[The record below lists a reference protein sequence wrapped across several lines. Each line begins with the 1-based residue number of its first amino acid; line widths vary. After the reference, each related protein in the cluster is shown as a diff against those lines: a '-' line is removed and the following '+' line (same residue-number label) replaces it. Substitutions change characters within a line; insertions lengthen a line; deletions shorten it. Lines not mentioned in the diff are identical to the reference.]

1 MYCKNCLVP
10 LKNLKDGYYRVPLR
24 NLLKGGYYTTGVYY
38 CRECYLSIK
47 AQRESEFRMK
57 ANTHRSIA
65 QQIQLLEQR
74 INRADYQIFINH
86 YSLEHYSVRT
96 DAPYYIKEMV
106 AEMNKLYLQNKNTD
120 LIGGDIDLANA
131 HYFESQIDPQNAET
145 IYWAQ
150 KNEKQRRER
159 EEEERKRIA
168 AEDERRKKAEE
179 EEQRRKAIEEE
190 NRRKAEEAEKA
201 RIIEEQKR
209 KEREEA
215 EKKRRIFH
223 ENEQAVINGK
233 KSYNG
238 RIITQQELL
247 ALAMYSRNMKVIKR
261 LARSKN
267 IVILETLKKNT
278 LVSVKTIDKINKRI
292 QKLNDI
298 KKYGYIGYILKNIE
312 NNKDYIECYIE
323 SLNPFWMILFYI
335 ALLCVGLLLFSALF
349 YLILYICAL
358 FG

>member
-1 MYCKNCLVP
+1 MFCKNCLVP

-168 AEDERRKKAEE
+168 EEEERRKKAEE
-179 EEQRRKAIEEE
+179 EEQRRK
-190 NRRKAEEAEKA
+190 
-201 RIIEEQKR
+201 
-209 KEREEA
+209 EREEA
-215 EKKRRIFH
+215 EKKRRIFR
-223 ENEQAVINGK
+223 ENEQAVIDGK
-233 KSYNG
+233 KSYNC
-238 RIITQQELL
+238 RIITEQEIL
-247 ALAMYSRNMKVIKR
+247 ALAMYSQNEKVIKK

-267 IVILETLKKNT
+267 IVVLKELTKSPFIT
-278 LVSVKTIDKINKRI
+278 SKLKDKINKRI
-292 QKLNDI
+292 KKLDYI
-298 KKYGYIGYILKNIE
+298 KKHGYLGYLFDTI
-312 NNKDYIECYIE
+312 DYYEHNHTF
-323 SLNPFWMILFYI
+323 LFILFCI
-335 ALLCVGLLLFSALF
+335 IFFISLWWIVFNIFELF
-349 YLILYICAL
+349 Y
-358 FG
+358 